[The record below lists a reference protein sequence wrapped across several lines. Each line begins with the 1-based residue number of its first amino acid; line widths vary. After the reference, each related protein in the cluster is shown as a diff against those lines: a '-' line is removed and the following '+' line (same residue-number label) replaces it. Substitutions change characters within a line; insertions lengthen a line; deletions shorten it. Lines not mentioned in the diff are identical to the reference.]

1 MGNFDIPRANPE
13 TGFYVF
19 PSPWK
24 KIYKCI
30 YRCIDTSIYRKYIDV
45 FEASAEVTAGN
56 GDTLSI
62 TLFS

>member
-1 MGNFDIPRANPE
+1 MPLLKFTMGNFDIPRANPE

-24 KIYKCI
+24 KIYK
-30 YRCIDTSIYRKYIDV
+30 DV
-45 FEASAEVTAGN
+45 FEAAAEVTSGN

>member
-1 MGNFDIPRANPE
+1 MPLLKFTMGNFDIPRANPE

-24 KIYKCI
+24 KIYK
-30 YRCIDTSIYRKYIDV
+30 DV

-56 GDTLSI
+56 GDTL
-62 TLFS
+62 